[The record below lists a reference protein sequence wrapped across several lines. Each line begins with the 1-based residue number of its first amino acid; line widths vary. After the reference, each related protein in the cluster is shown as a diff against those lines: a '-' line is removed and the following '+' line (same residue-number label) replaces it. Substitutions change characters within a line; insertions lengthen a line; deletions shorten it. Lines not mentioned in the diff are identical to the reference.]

1 MATAEVNSAGPQG
14 DQREK
19 MLPPSEEDA
28 PPVSKGTSASLNF
41 SALTPCQFGISA
53 QSFTPAASS
62 SSNRKDKSR
71 LAQMKARRRSGI
83 GVRGSPETNSLIRF
97 MAQERMKTPPS
108 THRTPEHV
116 RNSPFLPRVASTLR
130 QKMASFQSLMG
141 VEESEASDPMPR
153 QDSYTGGHIKTRDYL
168 SDENSKENHPPMMM
182 PSPGKR
188 RCLGPLEGC
197 EVEIR
202 EASAPIRQFK
212 LKEQEDIEELVT
224 QVLTRGP
231 LPSTVI
237 DAKAVLI
244 SPPLHVDFE
253 PQACSHT
260 KKQQD
265 CVVELQRPSLP
276 LADDPGTP
284 FVLPSLPSL
293 LEMKPT
299 GENDSAGMSAV
310 KKKKRVHF
318 GGPLSPEFFDKNLP
332 PSTPLQKGATPAQAP
347 TPGGVQFRS
356 LLKTPQRSEPRPTQA
371 QTDLGCPITFGASP
385 TLTMP
390 SHFRMQ
396 FEGEDVEEKDGKI
409 VFPSMEEIDSAVT
422 SDTAYV
428 WNPQPLNLDAAF
440 HEECLSQTV
449 TVSET
454 TPSTSSEVCV
464 LDDPASLPEEKRPEV
479 GVEAPTSVRSNNRRK
494 KADPE
499 FESTSEAPARSRSRK
514 RKQPEESEPVKRSTR
529 SAAKLASGKM
539 KTTSTATRQWN
550 RDVDRSLYGSRDYAS
565 KDPALSPI
573 TERLSF
579 TSQSPAAQHTPSA
592 ACTATNPETH
602 SSHEIANDN
611 EATGELTVTQ
621 AFENPPEDSI
631 TSPDSSKE
639 SRRGKGMRLSGQRSR
654 GRGMK
659 KRKVSVAD
667 CDLLSEVPLDQTAGK
682 TEEHCEDQTAT
693 RLEASRE
700 TPLYHT
706 ALIRRGVDHELDAKT
721 SAIIPSAKSEC
732 DIGLNPCPALGE
744 ELTDLNLPAE
754 LPQREAEQGTRS
766 AVNSSVL
773 QEQGEQQ
780 LNEHQRSHEE
790 EENLH
795 GDQAASQHEN
805 SSRSSQEDGGL
816 SDSHLAPWQADFNFE
831 DIFKPVA
838 TRGQQSVRRS
848 LRNQSHSNNSAGLAW
863 LPWTSPDSG
872 KEGRRKTRGRRLSA
886 ALPVPPS
893 VSEET
898 RDNTS

>member
-62 SSNRKDKSR
+62 SSNHKSR

-168 SDENSKENHPPMMM
+168 S
-182 PSPGKR
+182 GFIF
-188 RCLGPLEGC
+188 C
-197 EVEIR
+197 
-202 EASAPIRQFK
+202 A
-212 LKEQEDIEELVT
+212 
-224 QVLTRGP
+224 
-231 LPSTVI
+231 
-237 DAKAVLI
+237 
-244 SPPLHVDFE
+244 
-253 PQACSHT
+253 
-260 KKQQD
+260 
-265 CVVELQRPSLP
+265 
-276 LADDPGTP
+276 
-284 FVLPSLPSL
+284 
-293 LEMKPT
+293 

-396 FEGEDVEEKDGKI
+396 FEGEDVEEKDGK
-409 VFPSMEEIDSAVT
+409 VKMD
-422 SDTAYV
+422 
-428 WNPQPLNLDAAF
+428 
-440 HEECLSQTV
+440 
-449 TVSET
+449 
-454 TPSTSSEVCV
+454 
-464 LDDPASLPEEKRPEV
+464 
-479 GVEAPTSVRSNNRRK
+479 
-494 KADPE
+494 
-499 FESTSEAPARSRSRK
+499 
-514 RKQPEESEPVKRSTR
+514 QPEESEPVKRSTR

-539 KTTSTATRQWN
+539 KVTTRQWN

-579 TSQSPAAQHTPSA
+579 TSQSP
-592 ACTATNPETH
+592 TH

-700 TPLYHT
+700 TPL
-706 ALIRRGVDHELDAKT
+706 
-721 SAIIPSAKSEC
+721 
-732 DIGLNPCPALGE
+732 
-744 ELTDLNLPAE
+744 
-754 LPQREAEQGTRS
+754 
-766 AVNSSVL
+766 
-773 QEQGEQQ
+773 
-780 LNEHQRSHEE
+780 SHEE